1 MTSEEYRA
9 LLKRNNLRQ
18 ADAAW
23 MCGVGLRQA
32 RAWAD
37 DGPRSYDVP
46 HYAEIILTAFDQGLI
61 TVAWLAKMI
70 RSPVP

>member
-1 MTSEEYRA
+1 MTSEEYRD
-9 LLKRNNLRQ
+9 LLKRNGLRQ

-23 MCGVGLRQA
+23 MCGVGVRQA
-32 RAWAD
+32 RSWAAP
-37 DGPRSYDVP
+37 DGYKVP
-46 HYAEIILTAFDQGLI
+46 QSAEIILTAFDQGLI